1 MKIGWKPQK
10 GKAFDKLPAKTLEL
24 FDNIRYLVSTKYDGH
39 QIFISKIRG
48 VVRFFTSD
56 WKEFNLPKMNYYIS
70 SLPGDNFTLVGE
82 FNYDS
87 EGKLGDRSKSA
98 VLTTFRTNFKKG
110 IKTSPGQEDRCV
122 VKVFDFVEVGLYLYA
137 DRLERARNLLYTAL
151 PMNISVVHTVIMS
164 GREAFKYKDELTAN
178 GWEGCMLVEPDTYY
192 EFSRRVNHSIKLKNR
207 PTVDL
212 LCIGVEYGQG
222 KYANQIGAI
231 VLKDSIGRT
240 ALAGSGLSD
249 LQRLQAP
256 KYFIDK
262 VWEISYEQI
271 MDTYIQPVIVSLR
284 EDKEID

>member
-10 GKAFDKLPAKTLEL
+10 GKAFDKLPAKTLAL

-39 QIFISKIRG
+39 QIFISKING

-56 WKEFNLPKMNYYIS
+56 WKEFNLPKMNEYIS
-70 SLPGDNFTLVGE
+70 SLAGDNFTLVGE

-87 EGKLGDRSKSA
+87 IGKLGDRSKSA
-98 VLTTFRTNFKKG
+98 ILTTFRTNFKKG
-110 IKTSPGQEDRCV
+110 IETKFSQEGKCLVR
-122 VKVFDFVEVGLYLYA
+122 VFDFIEVGLYLYA
-137 DRLERARNLLYTAL
+137 DRLERARNLLYTIV
-151 PMNISVVHTVIMS
+151 PKNISVVHTVTMS
-164 GREAFKYKDELTAN
+164 GREAFKYKDELTSM

-192 EFSRRVNHSIKLKNR
+192 EFSHRVNHSIKLKNR

-249 LQRLQAP
+249 LQRIQAP
-256 KYFIDK
+256 NYFIGK

>member
-1 MKIGWKPQK
+1 MN
-10 GKAFDKLPAKTLEL
+10 DY
-24 FDNIRYLVSTKYDGH
+24 IR
-39 QIFISKIRG
+39 
-48 VVRFFTSD
+48 
-56 WKEFNLPKMNYYIS
+56 
-70 SLPGDNFTLVGE
+70 SLAGDNFTLVGE

-87 EGKLGDRSKSA
+87 VGKLGDRSKSA
-98 VLTTFRTNFKKG
+98 ILTTFRTNFKKD
-110 IKTSPGQEDRCV
+110 IETKPSQEDKCRV
-122 VKVFDFVEVGLYLYA
+122 RVFDFIEVGLYLYT
-137 DRLERARNLLYTAL
+137 DRLERARNLLYTTV
-151 PMNISVVHTVIMS
+151 PKNISVVHTVTMS
-164 GREAFKYKDELTAN
+164 GREAFKYKDELTDM

-192 EFSRRVNHSIKLKNR
+192 EFGRRVNHSIKLKNR

-231 VLKDSIGRT
+231 VLKDSMGRT

-256 KYFIDK
+256 NYFIDK

>member
-10 GKAFDKLPAKTLEL
+10 GKAFDKLPSKTLDL
-24 FDNIRYLVSTKYDGH
+24 FDSIRYLVSIKYDGH
-39 QIFISKIRG
+39 QIFISKING

-56 WKEFNLPKMNYYIS
+56 WKEFNLPKMNKYIS
-70 SLPGDNFTLVGE
+70 SLEGDNFTLVGE

-98 VLTTFRTNFKKG
+98 ILTTFRTNFKKG
-110 IKTSPGQEDRCV
+110 IETKPSQEDKCT
-122 VKVFDFVEVGLYLYA
+122 VKVFDFIEVGLYLYR
-137 DRLERARNLLYTAL
+137 DRLERARSLLYSVL
-151 PMNISVVHTVIMS
+151 PKNISVIRTSIMS
-164 GREAFKYKDELTAN
+164 GIKAVKYKDELTSM
-178 GWEGCMLVEPDTYY
+178 GWEGCMLVEPGTYY
-192 EFSRRVNHSIKLKNR
+192 EFGHRVNHSIKLKNR

-231 VLKDSIGRT
+231 VLKDSMGRT

-249 LQRLQAP
+249 LQRQQVP
-256 KYFIDK
+256 SYFIGK
-262 VWEISYEQI
+262 VWEIAYEQI